1 MTAGPGMSA
10 DPPVSTLPRVIDLY
24 EGLKRQ
30 YVPADEGIRALI
42 HVHAGLALWLLLA
55 LLLRKRLS
63 SLAPLIGV
71 WVIMALTE
79 LFDISTQWPVR
90 QDWVWRHAASDM
102 AQSLTWPTIL
112 WAVCFWLWRGDA
124 GSQPDPSDIAD

>member
-1 MTAGPGMSA
+1 MSA
-10 DPPVSTLPRVIDLY
+10 DPSAPGLRGVIDLY

-55 LLLRKRLS
+55 LLLRRRLS
-63 SLAPLIGV
+63 TVIPLIGL
-71 WVIMALTE
+71 WLIFALTE
-79 LFDISTQWPVR
+79 ILDISTQRPVR
-90 QDWVWRHAASDM
+90 QDWVWQHAASDM

-112 WAVCFWLWRGDA
+112 WAVCFWRNRDEADGQTSRA
-124 GSQPDPSDIAD
+124 SGSTD